1 MKKRRNMIKKYL
13 MVLVVALLFV
23 ISSMG
28 FAAAKT
34 KILPAQIIIK
44 GFYVGMDIEEAKK
57 LSTELLD
64 DNEAVVEE
72 STEEGKKIFFIKNV
86 YKLKKEN
93 LKPAGAFA
101 GPNGSDRLW
110 NSLIEMGYINEFGR
124 VQDKFLLVEKPDQ
137 IEFSL
142 EVIKILR
149 ENDAFAAAQVSV
161 YNILKMSGMQ
171 PKCYYKIVTD
181 SNKKV
186 KYIYF
191 SGGSADKLFNTEGVA
206 PTVFAYN
213 FVKAYLIAPPSFQW
227 PKIDPRQVIQLWEYS
242 LQCNII
248 IYSDKSFIM
257 QKNIKK
263 EEFKFD

>member
-1 MKKRRNMIKKYL
+1 MIKKYL
-13 MVLVVALLFV
+13 TVLVAILLFV
-23 ISSMG
+23 ISAIG
-28 FAAAKT
+28 FAGAKT

-44 GFYVGMDIEEAKK
+44 GFYIGMDIEEARK
-57 LSTELLD
+57 LLTELLGD
-64 DNEAVVEE
+64 KEAVVEE
-72 STEEGKKIFFIKNV
+72 STEEGGKVFFIKNV
-86 YKLKKEN
+86 YKIKKEN

-101 GPNGSDRLW
+101 GPDGADRLW
-110 NSLIEMGYINEFGR
+110 NSLIEMGYINELGR
-124 VQDKFLLVEKPDQ
+124 VRDKFFVVEKPDQ

-142 EVIKILR
+142 DVIKILR
-149 ENDAFAAAQVSV
+149 GNDAFAAAQVSA

-171 PKCYYKIVTD
+171 PKCYYKIVAD
-181 SNKKV
+181 SSKKV

-227 PKIDPRQVIQLWEYS
+227 PAIDPRQVIQLWEYS
-242 LQCNII
+242 LQCDII
-248 IYSDKSFIM
+248 IYSDKSFLM